1 MPREKAKQALSA
13 HPQGTHMNFWFK

>member
-13 HPQGTHMNFWFK
+13 HPQGTHMSFWFK